1 MGLFS
6 LNWFKSQKEKQLEE
20 LQHQIEVKRLENTLE
35 RLDQKEKSIFQTSTS
50 TASGTWCPVINI
62 PAGESSYQTSHSVP
76 VSKPYTNIKMVNDVL
91 TVVLNDGSIITK
103 SNANAEDFTKA
114 RECRTEACLLTLVG
128 SAEIVKE
135 KKEAEAAYEKAK
147 NIQRGAEYL
156 SKFKDFEMKHGSLY
170 LKGINRSIPPLMVEK
185 FLEIMGEYSYNG
197 EANIEEIDYMVQEDD
212 EYQGL
217 KRFFMWCC
225 LNPRA
230 EVADKLYNFLVNNSF
245 RITKQGFFVAL
256 RNVVTLHGSNELV
269 HFVSNAYNK
278 VKAVWKKSPNDYTVF
293 LKDGEYKMVHKSVF
307 EELEPCTLCDGSG
320 YVPYH
325 EEDDWFEGYTNCND
339 GDNVECPEC
348 SGSGTVYKHCEEE
361 YGEEIGNLTELY
373 LDLPNRAEN
382 RFTDAH
388 TRTFDIRIGRA
399 VSMDPGKC
407 RWNTDDCGAEGLHFT
422 SDEIHYVGCGDTS
435 VLVLINPMKVVGIGQ
450 SKGRCWE
457 YLPIMTVPRE
467 EATEILH
474 DLEFDTLE
482 LDESY
487 AIRELENL
495 AEKAK
500 EGFTAEA
507 KKYDFNLPA
516 LSTVEVLSIVK
527 SLDEIKQE
535 ISKRIV
541 NID

>member
-1 MGLFS
+1 MQNLEKFMQITYLIKTKKHNTMGLFS

-20 LQHQIEVKRLENTLE
+20 LQHQIELRRLEKTLE
-35 RLDQKEKSIFQTSTS
+35 RMDDQEKPSTYTIGITNPWVP
-50 TASGTWCPVINI
+50 TAPVCV
-62 PAGESSYQTSHSVP
+62 PAP
-76 VSKPYTNIKMVNDVL
+76 KPYSNIKMVNDVL

-128 SAEIVKE
+128 SPEIQKE

-185 FLEIMGEYSYNG
+185 FLEILGEYSYNG
-197 EANIEEIDYMVQEDD
+197 EASIEEIDYMVQEDE

-278 VKAVWKKSPNDYTVF
+278 VKAVWKKKPDDYIVF
-293 LKDGEYKMVHKSVF
+293 LKHGEYVMVHKSIF
-307 EELEPCTLCDGSG
+307 EELEPCTFCDENGNVPSEDEDG
-320 YVPYH
+320 YDYS
-325 EEDDWFEGYTNCND
+325 C
-339 GDNVECPEC
+339 ECPEC
-348 SGSGTVYKHCEEE
+348 YGSGTVYKYCEEQ
-361 YGEEIGNLTELY
+361 YGEKIGNLTELY
-373 LDLPNRAEN
+373 LDLPNRADN

-422 SDEIHYVGCGDTS
+422 SDEINYVGCGDTS
-435 VLVLINPMKVVGIGQ
+435 VIVLINPMKVVGIGQ

-457 YLPIMTVPRE
+457 YLPIMTVPTE
-467 EATEILH
+467 EVTEILH

-507 KKYDFNLPA
+507 TKYDFNLPA